1 MAVCPK
7 DELKDLPAQEKLNQ
21 IHAANENIKGRKWW
35 DVVWKFFFDDRVN
48 LHKELD
54 GLGNDGKIIR
64 ISLDNSA
71 GGATEGI
78 IETQVVYDNLKL
90 AHLSKDEMKTLADFN
105 LMTRTM
111 KLHTHRKGAAKD
123 ESGVEKIGEV
133 WEVDGKFVT
142 PAANGVNETFDTKE
156 EADTFADEVVNK
168 LVFENELLNPMGITP
183 EHADDWLKGFE
194 QRLPDQYKAIKE
206 KSDEYFAVFAEKLDK
221 LKEHGLIT
229 DGAFKAMKKVGDY
242 SPRRYLKFIDP
253 KDTYNSLEKIDKGST
268 GALIMSPPQLLK
280 DYIVRLYDRIA
291 RNDANLK
298 LLKFARENDGQ
309 EGRPDNK
316 FVRVVKPTDK
326 KMHED
331 HYIYAVEKGIS
342 VPMLFKTTSNAHSME
357 LAQEWKGR
365 DPAHSSAVADM
376 FATWSGA
383 SILRASATGMNP
395 GFAVT
400 NTPRDMFFSWFRTR
414 EFSSFAPVGFYQM
427 GKQMLRTAKDV
438 WNTKD
443 VPTGYA
449 KEFFDNRGALEFM
462 TTQGQLFHERA
473 SGKTKVHLGPKLRA
487 LEKFASYF
495 GQRSE
500 LWVRV
505 AVMQQAIKNGKNAEE
520 AAWIARSYLDFAQG
534 GTASKFADKFIPYFN
549 VGMISTRGI
558 IETFQK
564 DKHVALWKS
573 MQFATLFTSI
583 MIYNMINNSH
593 KIQGQDDDDR
603 AKWISFFLPWEKKV
617 GNKTVYPFIKIP
629 MDQGQAAI
637 ANIYSLFFSRLM
649 GRVRNMTGEDFGL
662 PDDFYNLRPEI
673 AWRAIEPLIPF
684 MSDLPPT
691 IRAMWGAVSN
701 YDAYWNSPIWRGGN
715 FGFFGMGQEF
725 DEDTGQFFKL
735 FAAAGNALLPG
746 EPLSP
751 VRLRYLASQY
761 ITPSN
766 FFVKMAD
773 WGSEVLDAVDESE
786 REELGGIVAD
796 SMVKYAKI
804 VPGLSRLFEYTSGT
818 NREAQARSTAHGQA
832 YEVERSD
839 EDRLFRFRLKQYN
852 GAEVGSLRESEYL
865 GAASVAAE
873 KYKTPYAREEANKKI
888 KQALKIKKIFG
899 SNRDD
904 ADLWYE
910 LGQAKPDKAAYQYFN
925 TYIQAD
931 EVQRERMENS
941 LKQYEWINTRDFQLE
956 LGRLWGEFSEKNKE

>member
-7 DELKDLPAQEKLNQ
+7 DKLKDTAAQEKLNE
-21 IHAANENIKGRKWW
+21 IHAANENIKGKKWW
-35 DVVWKFFFDDRVN
+35 DVVWKSFFDDRVN

-78 IETQVVYDNLKL
+78 IETQVVYDKLKL
-90 AHLSKDEMKTLADFN
+90 ARLSKDEMKTLADNN
-105 LMTRTM
+105 LMRRIIR
-111 KLHTHRKGAAKD
+111 LHEHRNAVAKEEID
-123 ESGVEKIGEV
+123 NENIGEIK
-133 WEVDGKFVT
+133 EVKGKFVT
-142 PAANGVNETFDTKE
+142 IDSTGKERSFDTSE
-156 EADTFADEVVNK
+156 EAEVFADEEVNK
-168 LVFENELLNPMGITP
+168 IVLDNELLNPMGITP
-183 EHADDWLKGFE
+183 EHAYEWRSKFKE
-194 QRLPDQYKAIKE
+194 RLPDQFKAIEE
-206 KSDEYFAVFAEKLDK
+206 KSDEYFGVFAEQLKKLHDN
-221 LKEHGLIT
+221 GLIST
-229 DGAFKAMKKVGDY
+229 ISYDSMKKVGDY

-253 KDTYNSLEKIDKGST
+253 NDTYNSMEKMDKGST
-268 GALIMSPPQLLK
+268 GALIMNPAQLLK
-280 DYIVRLYDRIA
+280 DYIVRLHDRIA

-298 LLKFARENDGQ
+298 LLNFAKENT
-309 EGRPDNK
+309 DNK
-316 FVRVVKPTDK
+316 FVRIVKPTDK

-331 HYIYAVEKGIS
+331 VYIYAIEKGESI
-342 VPMLFKTTSNAHSME
+342 PMVFKTTSNAHSME
-357 LAQEWKGR
+357 LAQEWRGR
-365 DPAHSSAVADM
+365 DPAYSSAVADM
-376 FATWSGA
+376 FSTWSGSA
-383 SILRASATGMNP
+383 ILRASATGMNP
-395 GFAVT
+395 GFALT

-414 EFSSFAPVGFYQM
+414 EFNSFAPVGFYQM

-438 WNTKD
+438 WNPKSI
-443 VPTGYA
+443 PTGYA
-449 KEFFDNRGALEFM
+449 KQFFDNRGALEFM

-473 SGKTKVHLGPKLRA
+473 AGKSKIHLHPKLRA

-573 MQFATLFTSI
+573 MQFASLFTSV
-583 MIYNMINNSH
+583 MIYNMIQNPH

-617 GNKTVYPFIKIP
+617 GNKTVYPFIKVP

-649 GRVRNMTGEDFGL
+649 GRMRDMTGEDYGL

-691 IRAMWGAVSN
+691 IRAMWGAINN
-701 YDAYWNSPIWRGGN
+701 YDAYWNSPIWRGGD

-725 DEDTGQFFKL
+725 DEETGQFFKL
-735 FAAAGNALLPG
+735 LAASGNALLPG

-751 VRLRYLASQY
+751 VRLRYLMSQY

-766 FFVKMAD
+766 IFVKGAD

-786 REELGGIVAD
+786 REELSEIMSD
-796 SMVKYAKI
+796 SFTEFSKI

-818 NREAQARSTAHGQA
+818 NRESQARSKSHGQA

-839 EDRLFRFRLKQYN
+839 EDRTFRSNLKQYN
-852 GAEVGSLRESEYL
+852 NAELGSLRESQYL
-865 GAASVAAE
+865 GAASIASE
-873 KYKTPYAREEANKKI
+873 KYKTPYGREEASRKI
-888 KQALKIKKIFG
+888 KQAIKIKKIFG

-910 LGQAKPDKAAYQYFN
+910 LGQAKPDKAAFQYFN

-931 EVQRERMENS
+931 EAQRERMENS